1 MSPTL
6 AAYPSSDANAL
17 LTMNENRPGAA
28 PEAMFSSRPFTN
40 LTRMILRLLSLAVLL
55 ALTLVAPAA
64 AWALPPGSKASVAPV
79 VRAVTPGVVNIATK
93 RIESIEV
100 PTVVDPV
107 LEEFF
112 EIPSTRMKRE
122 TNSAGS
128 GVIVDAERGLILTNE
143 HVIRGASVIEVTTKD
158 DHHYRAQ
165 LVGRDKAT
173 DIAVLKIKAEG
184 LTAVP
189 MGDSRALEVGDFV
202 LAVGNPFGLG
212 QAVTS
217 GIVSAMGRSGLG
229 IEGYE
234 DFIQTDASINPGNSG
249 GALVTLDGRLVGIN
263 TAILSKTGASHGVGF
278 AIPIEMAR
286 SIMTQLVE
294 TGEVHR
300 GQIGVSVRGAPDN
313 RPGAEIVAVDRASP
327 AAAAGLVKGDVI
339 TAVDGRAVTSP
350 AQLRTLLGVTPAGAE
365 IELNFRRGEAQM
377 QTRMRIEAS
386 RPKSADAGLTRTR

>member
-1 MSPTL
+1 MSSAQ
-6 AAYPSSDANAL
+6 AAGSGPDHKGFV
-17 LTMNENRPGAA
+17 TMNENRPGAA
-28 PEAMFSSRPFTN
+28 PEAMFSSRPFTS
-40 LTRMILRLLSLAVLL
+40 LTDMTLRLLSLVAIL
-55 ALTLVAPAA
+55 AFVAPAGA
-64 AWALPPGSKASVAPV
+64 GVLPPGSKASVAPV

-93 RIESIEV
+93 RIESVEV
-100 PTVVDPV
+100 STVVDPV

-112 EIPSTRMKRE
+112 DIPSTRLKRE
-122 TNSAGS
+122 TSSAGS

-158 DHHYRAQ
+158 DRRYRAQ

-173 DIAVLKIKAEG
+173 DIAVLKIKADG

-189 MGDSRALEVGDFV
+189 MGDSRTLEVGDFV

-263 TAILSKTGASHGVGF
+263 TAILSKTGTSHGVGF

-286 SIMTQLVE
+286 RIMTQLVE
-294 TGEVHR
+294 TGEVRR
-300 GQIGVSVRGAPDN
+300 GQIGVSVRAVPDN
-313 RPGAEIVAVDRASP
+313 RPGAEVIAVDRASP
-327 AAAAGLVKGDVI
+327 AAAAGLAKGDVI
-339 TAVDGRAVTSP
+339 TAVDGRAVATP
-350 AQLRTLLGVTPAGAE
+350 AQFRMLLGVTPAGAE
-365 IELNFRRGEAQM
+365 IELNFRRGDAQM
-377 QTRMRIEAS
+377 QTRLRLEAS
-386 RPKSADAGLTRTR
+386 RQKSADSSLTRTR